1 MNEQVN
7 TRLEMNNFDVLF
19 LFNSENSIL
28 SFESMCVYLGGCG
41 KEEGLL
47 KLIEAVFTVCL

>member
-1 MNEQVN
+1 MNEQIN

-28 SFESMCVYLGGCG
+28 SFESMCVYWVGVG
-41 KEEGLL
+41 KR
-47 KLIEAVFTVCL
+47 KDYWNRVYFN

>member
-1 MNEQVN
+1 MNEQIN

-47 KLIEAVFTVCL
+47 K